1 MKAAVRILA
10 AALLYLL
17 AVPTFAQNNQPLP
30 APASAEG
37 LLSGPQLEALVA
49 PIALYPDPL
58 LSEIM
63 MASTYPL
70 EIVAADRWVKSNA
83 NLQDDQL
90 KGAVDQQ
97 PWDQSVKSLVATASV
112 LDMMSN
118 KLDWTQK
125 LGDAVLAQQADV
137 MDAVQR
143 LRQRA
148 QNTGKLKSTPQQ
160 TVTVIPAQTGTGQAP
175 GGAAPGAGG
184 APAVQGGGQLIA
196 IEPTDPDTLYVP
208 YYDPA
213 VVYGEWPYSDYQ
225 PYYFGYPGYIG
236 AGIVATG
243 LAFGGAYALGRWA
256 TNGARWGGGL
266 NWRNNQINPLRSAG
280 NINIGNN
287 WVHNPAHRGGARY
300 NNANVA
306 QKFGG
311 NRNVANRNLGN
322 NTGGGQNRG
331 NLAGRN
337 GKGQP
342 GAANRVS
349 GGNRNGAGANQKR
362 NTANAGKGTGN
373 RTSANRAGGKRTNTA
388 NRAATSKGA
397 GNRSA
402 ANRGSNRGA
411 SHARTTNAARSNAH
425 RSSPGA
431 GARHAGGGSMRGLHA
446 SAAGGGFR
454 GAGGGMRGGGMRG
467 GGGGRGGGGRRSDL
481 RLKHDVVEV
490 GRLANGIGI
499 YRFVY
504 NGGHTTY
511 VGVIA
516 QEVQNV
522 MPAAIT
528 QGTDGYLRVRYNKL
542 GLKFQTYR
550 AWLQN
555 GGQVSLSASVAR

>member
-1 MKAAVRILA
+1 MVKAAVRILA
-10 AALLYLL
+10 AAVLYLV
-17 AVPTFAQNNQPLP
+17 AVPAFAQNNQLL
-30 APASAEG
+30 PASASGEG

-83 NLQDDQL
+83 NLQGDQL
-90 KGAVDQQ
+90 KAAVEQQ

-118 KLDWTQK
+118 KLDWTQT
-125 LGDAVLAQQADV
+125 LGDAVLAQQSDV

-148 QNTGKLKSTPQQ
+148 QITGKLKSTPQQ
-160 TVTVIPAQTGTGQAP
+160 TVSLIPAQTGTTQAP
-175 GGAAPGAGG
+175 GGAGPGAGG
-184 APAVQGGGQLIA
+184 APAVQGGAQLIA

-213 VVYGEWPYSDYQ
+213 VVYGEWPYSEYQ

-236 AGIVATG
+236 AGIIATG

-256 TNGARWGGGL
+256 TNGTRWGGGL

-311 NRNVANRNLGN
+311 NRNVASRNLGN
-322 NTGGGQNRG
+322 NAGGGQNRG
-331 NLAGRN
+331 DLAGR
-337 GKGQP
+337 GGQGQL
-342 GAANRVS
+342 GAANRMS

-362 NTANAGKGTGN
+362 NTANAGKGAGN
-373 RTSANRAGGKRTNTA
+373 RTSANKAGAKRTNTA
-388 NRAATSKGA
+388 DRVSTSKGA

-402 ANRGSNRGA
+402 AHRGA
-411 SHARTTNAARSNAH
+411 SHARTANAARSNAH
-425 RSSPGA
+425 RSSA
-431 GARHAGGGSMRGLHA
+431 RASARHAGGGSMRGLHA
-446 SAAGGGFR
+446 SAGGGGFR
-454 GAGGGMRGGGMRG
+454 GVGGGMRGGGMRG
-467 GGGGRGGGGRRSDL
+467 GGGRGGGGRRSDL
-481 RLKHDVVEV
+481 LLKHDVVEV
-490 GRLANGIGI
+490 GRLDDGIGI

-504 NGGHTTY
+504 SGGHTAY
-511 VGVIA
+511 IGVIA

-522 MPAAIT
+522 MPAAVT
-528 QGTDGYLRVRYNKL
+528 RGTDGYLRVRYDRL

-555 GGQVSLSASVAR
+555 SRRESLSASIAR